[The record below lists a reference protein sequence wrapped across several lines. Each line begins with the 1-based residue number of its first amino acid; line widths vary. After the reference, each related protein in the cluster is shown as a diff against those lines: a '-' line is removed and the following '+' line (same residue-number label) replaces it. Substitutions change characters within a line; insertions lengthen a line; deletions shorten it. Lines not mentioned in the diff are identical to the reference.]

1 MLTWLTRNFLILLSR
16 IVSGVSVRWIG
27 CRPDQECQRVYIA
40 NHTSHLDGIVIWSA
54 LPRDVRMKT
63 RLVAAQDYW
72 LGGPIRRFLAKRVLN
87 VILVDRENVSKRN
100 NPLYHMLDE
109 MGDKY
114 SIIIFPEGGR
124 STTGVVGEFKS
135 GVYYL
140 VKKKPELEL
149 IPVYLDNMNRILPKG
164 VLLPVPL
171 LSRVLFGFPMW
182 YERNETK
189 EDFLTRARNGVL
201 NLKDFRNGG
210 ERMDEFFSQKVQ
222 TPKVEDQ

>member
-1 MLTWLTRNFLILLSR
+1 MLTWLVRNTIILLTKF
-16 IVSGVSVRWIG
+16 VSGVSVHWVG
-27 CRPDQECQRVYIA
+27 CRPDGDCQRVYIA
-40 NHTSHLDGIVIWSA
+40 NHTSHLDSVVIWAA
-54 LPRDVRMKT
+54 LPPSVRAKT

-72 LGGPIRRFLAKRVLN
+72 LNGPIKRFLALRVFN

-100 NPLYHMLDE
+100 NPLYSMLEE

-149 IPVYLDNMNRILPKG
+149 IPIYLDNMNRILPKG
-164 VLLPVPL
+164 VWLPVPF
-171 LSRVLFGFPMW
+171 LSRAFFGAPIW
-182 YERNETK
+182 YERNESK
-189 EDFLTRARNGVL
+189 EEFLERARNSVL
-201 NLKDFRNGG
+201 DLKRLHSNSK
-210 ERMDEFFSQKVQ
+210 EKE
-222 TPKVEDQ
+222 EDSVPEE